1 MLQLSPF
8 TEKRNFEEELDRVYN
23 KFADFGQ
30 KIWKCQIIPL
40 SLHPKHQEQSSQDG
54 LANFNR
60 EVGSRA
66 GTATRLA
73 FNLVNIEELKR
84 RGIDVSAVYDGTI
97 IKFAHHVQLDDTG
110 TKLVL
115 TED

>member
-1 MLQLSPF
+1 MTTFDSIVKQNGYDF
-8 TEKRNFEEELDRVYN
+8 T
-23 KFADFGQ
+23 Q
-30 KIWKCQIIPL
+30 
-40 SLHPKHQEQSSQDG
+40 QSIDT
-54 LANFNR
+54 LIANFNR
-60 EVGSRA
+60 EVGSCA
-66 GTATRLA
+66 GTAARLA

-97 IKFAHHVQLDDTG
+97 IKFAHLVQLDGTG

>member
-1 MLQLSPF
+1 MTTLDSIIKEFGYDF
-8 TEKRNFEEELDRVYN
+8 TQQSLDTL
-23 KFADFGQ
+23 
-30 KIWKCQIIPL
+30 I
-40 SLHPKHQEQSSQDG
+40 
-54 LANFNR
+54 ANFNR

-66 GTATRLA
+66 GSAARLA

-97 IKFAHHVQLDDTG
+97 IKFAHAVTLDNTG

>member
-1 MLQLSPF
+1 MTTLDSIIKEFGYDF
-8 TEKRNFEEELDRVYN
+8 TQQSLDTL
-23 KFADFGQ
+23 
-30 KIWKCQIIPL
+30 I
-40 SLHPKHQEQSSQDG
+40 
-54 LANFNR
+54 ANFNR

-66 GTATRLA
+66 GSAARLA

-84 RGIDVSAVYDGTI
+84 RDIDVSVVYDGTI
-97 IKFAHHVQLDDTG
+97 IKFAHAVTLDNTG

>member
-1 MLQLSPF
+1 MS
-8 TEKRNFEEELDRVYN
+8 KLDSIL
-23 KFADFGQ
+23 KDFGYDFTQ
-30 KIWKCQIIPL
+30 
-40 SLHPKHQEQSSQDG
+40 QSIDT
-54 LANFNR
+54 LIANFNR

-66 GTATRLA
+66 GTAARLA
-73 FNLVNIEELKR
+73 FNLVNIEELKH

>member
-1 MLQLSPF
+1 MS
-8 TEKRNFEEELDRVYN
+8 KLDSFL
-23 KFADFGQ
+23 KDFGYDFT
-30 KIWKCQIIPL
+30 L
-40 SLHPKHQEQSSQDG
+40 QSIDT
-54 LANFNR
+54 LITNFNR

-66 GTATRLA
+66 GTAARLA

-84 RGIDVSAVYDGTI
+84 RGIDVSAVYNGTI
-97 IKFAHHVQLDDTG
+97 IKFAHHVKLDDTG